1 MRVAVLGLGIM
12 GTGVA
17 QVLHNKGMLSAV
29 YNRSAERAEPFAA
42 QGIRVGRT
50 PREAAEGAEVV
61 IAVLGDDE
69 SSRAVWLGENG
80 ALTGM
85 SVHAVAVEF
94 STLSPDWVRELN
106 AAASARNLDFLDA
119 PMTDTKPH
127 AASGQLRLFVGGDPA
142 VLERARPALAAVSTD
157 QFYMGPVGAG
167 ATWKLVN
174 NMMAF
179 CNMAAAAEGLM
190 LGVTAGLDPQK
201 LVQVISSSSGNSS
214 AFKSFSERALAGRFS
229 PPSFALNLAH
239 KDLHLALELADELD
253 VPLPQGSATHNL
265 QRMARRM
272 GLGNNDSSAVLQV
285 YESVLKKTVKP

>member
-119 PMTDTKPH
+119 PMTGTKPH

-157 QFYMGPVGAG
+157 QFYMGPIGAG

-174 NMMAF
+174 NMMAAVH
-179 CNMAAAAEGLM
+179 AAALAEGLAFARKAGLNM
-190 LGVTAGLDPQK
+190 DMVAQLIPVSTTASPMVTGKLPRMLAHDYSEPHFSLKWMMKDVGYALDLGGELGVTLGTVEAAANLME
-201 LVQVISSSSGNSS
+201 S
-214 AFKSFSERALAGRFS
+214 ALAKGYGDDDMA
-229 PPSFALNLAH
+229 ALA
-239 KDLHLALELADELD
+239 EGE
-253 VPLPQGSATHNL
+253 
-265 QRMARRM
+265 
-272 GLGNNDSSAVLQV
+272 
-285 YESVLKKTVKP
+285 